1 MELDPKRYAG
11 KRLLSREIP
20 LSANALQ
27 EALQQHHFKQIPT
40 IRKEKNSLY
49 CNRCNATQPHLQ
61 SINCQICGSIH
72 LYCRN
77 CIQMGRV
84 SACEHLYE
92 WTGPE
97 PEWSYHDNPC
107 AWEGEL
113 TRYQQ
118 LAADAIDLAMQ
129 QNGKL
134 LVHAV
139 CGAGKTEMLFQGITI
154 ALQQG
159 KRICL
164 ATPRADVVR
173 ELLPRFQ
180 QVFPTVTVQALYGSS
195 PDNKTGDGQLILAT
209 THQLLRFYQAFDV
222 LIIDEIDAF
231 PYHADPMLHIASEKA
246 RKSTCASIFLT
257 ATPQQKEKRQIAAK
271 TLPHVFVPVRFHGQP
286 LPVPASKLCFDLQ
299 KQLRKGNF
307 PKGLLHWINNR
318 SNPTRQVLIFL
329 PTVVLADRLQEEA
342 KEVLRPSAQ
351 KILPKRD
358 AETLIRT
365 VHAADKDRE
374 AKVQAF
380 RNRDIAIILTTTILE
395 RGVTFPSVDVAIL
408 DAGHDVFDEAALVQ
422 IAGRAGRSP
431 ADPTGEVVFFHE
443 GRSDAMDKA
452 VRSITDMNRRAKRL

>member
-11 KRLLSREIP
+11 KRLLRREIP
-20 LSANALQ
+20 LSTNALR
-27 EALQQHHFKQIPT
+27 EALQHQYFKQIPT
-40 IRKEKNSLY
+40 LRKEKSSMY
-49 CNRCNATQPHLQ
+49 CNRCNATLPHLQ
-61 SINCQICGSIH
+61 NIDCQICGSKH

-84 SACEHLYE
+84 SFCETFYE
-92 WTGPE
+92 WAGPE
-97 PEWSYHDNPC
+97 PDWHIHDNPC

-113 TRYQQ
+113 TRHQQ
-118 LAADAIDLAMQ
+118 IAADAIDQTMK

-139 CGAGKTEMLFQGITI
+139 CGAGKTEMLFQGITTS
-154 ALQQG
+154 LQQG

-180 QVFPTVTVQALYGSS
+180 QAFPTVSVQALYGGS
-195 PDNKTGDGQLILAT
+195 PDKTGDGQLILAT
-209 THQLLRFYQAFDV
+209 THQLLRFYHAFDV

-231 PYHADPMLHIASEKA
+231 PFHADPMLHVALDKA
-246 RKSTCASIFLT
+246 KKPTCASIFLT
-257 ATPQQKEKRQIAAK
+257 ATPRQKEKRQIAAK

-286 LPVPASKLCFDLQ
+286 LPVPASKLCFGLH
-299 KQLRKGNF
+299 KQLRKGTF
-307 PKGLLHWINNR
+307 PKGLLHWLNNR
-318 SNPTRQVLIFL
+318 RNPTRQVLVFL
-329 PTVVLADRLQEEA
+329 PTVVLADTLQDEA
-342 KEVLRPSAQ
+342 MEVLRPSAQ
-351 KILPKRD
+351 KILPKRE

-380 RNRDIAIILTTTILE
+380 RNREIAIILTTTILE

-408 DAGHDVFDEAALVQ
+408 DAAHDVFDEAALVQ

-431 ADPTGEVVFFHE
+431 ADSTGEVVFFHE

-452 VRSITDMNRRAKRL
+452 VRAIQDMNRRAKRL

>member
-11 KRLLSREIP
+11 KRLLRHEIP
-20 LSANALQ
+20 LPTTTLDQALQ
-27 EALQQHHFKQIPT
+27 HHHFKQISA
-40 IRKEKNSLY
+40 IRKEKSGSH

-61 SINCQICGSIH
+61 FITCQICGSAH

-84 SACEHLYE
+84 SACAHFYE
-92 WTGPE
+92 WSGPE
-97 PEWSYHDNPC
+97 ADWPRHNKPC

-113 TRYQQ
+113 TIHQQ
-118 LAADAIDLAMQ
+118 AAADAIEQAMKQ
-129 QNGKL
+129 SERL

-139 CGAGKTEMLFQGITI
+139 CGAGKTEMLFQGVAA
-154 ALQQG
+154 ALEDG

-180 QVFPTVTVQALYGSS
+180 HAFPKVTVQALYGGS
-195 PDNKTGDGQLILAT
+195 PDKIGDGQLILAT
-209 THQLLRFYQAFDV
+209 THQLLRFYHAFDV

-231 PYHADPMLHIASEKA
+231 PYHADQLLHVASEKA
-246 RKSTCASIFLT
+246 KKPRCASIFLT
-257 ATPQQKEKRQIAAK
+257 ATPRHKEKQQIAAK
-271 TLPHVFVPVRFHGQP
+271 TLPHVFVPLRFHGQP
-286 LPVPASKLCFDLQ
+286 LPVPIAKICFGLH
-299 KQLRKGNF
+299 KQLKKGDF
-307 PKGLLHWINNR
+307 PKGLVKWLHKR
-318 SNPTRQVLIFL
+318 KNPTRQLLVFL
-329 PTVVLADRLQEEA
+329 PTVVLADTLQAEA
-342 KEVLRPSAQ
+342 QRALYPFAQ
-351 KILPKRD
+351 KILPKNE
-358 AETLIRT
+358 AEPLIST

-374 AKVQAF
+374 EKVQAF
-380 RNRDIAIILTTTILE
+380 RNRETAIILTTTILE
-395 RGVTFPSVDVAIL
+395 RGVTFPSVDVVIL

-452 VRSITDMNRRAKRL
+452 VQSIQEMNRRAKRL